1 MIFLILLIY
10 VDLVGIEYLNLVNK
24 YMYILFIILF
34 NYLIY
39 CKV

>member
-34 NYLIY
+34 NLFDIL
-39 CKV
+39 